1 MLPQIVIDDI
11 QDVFSVDALETS
23 HPISVQVNDPEQIN
37 ELFDR
42 ISYEKGNAHTLP
54 ITTYH
59 KKLIEMTTNLTRQ
72 HLKKKYNHQYF
83 FTVPISL
90 CSFLKI
96 ECQ

>member
-42 ISYEKGNAHTLP
+42 ISYEKGN
-54 ITTYH
+54 
-59 KKLIEMTTNLTRQ
+59 K
-72 HLKKKYNHQYF
+72 
-83 FTVPISL
+83 
-90 CSFLKI
+90 
-96 ECQ
+96 